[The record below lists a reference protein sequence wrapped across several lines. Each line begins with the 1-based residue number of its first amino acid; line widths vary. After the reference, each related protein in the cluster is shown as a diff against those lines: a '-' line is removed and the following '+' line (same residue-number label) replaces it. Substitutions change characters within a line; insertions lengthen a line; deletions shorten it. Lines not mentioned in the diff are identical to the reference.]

1 MKNGWT
7 GGQYSIFR
15 AIFGVYL
22 FVHFAQL
29 APWTAEV
36 FSSSGQLPQGAA
48 SPILHF
54 FPNVLAL
61 CDTPAFVSCFVALG
75 AGLSLLVAA
84 GIQDRWAA
92 VGTWYVWACLLGRNP
107 LIANP
112 SIPYVGWMLL
122 AHAALPRPCFGAWVS
137 RGRVAGELPWRMP
150 PALFAAAWIVM
161 ALGYSYSG
169 VTKLLSPSWQD
180 GSALLRM
187 LGNPLGRPGGV
198 QAVLLALPPILVQ
211 ALTWSALSLELLF
224 APLSLIRRL
233 RPWLWG
239 LLLAMHL
246 LLIVTID
253 FADLSLG
260 MVMLHLFT
268 FDPAWIAPRRAGG
281 PALLHY
287 DGACAFCHGFVRFV
301 LAEDASGGAFRFAP
315 LAAGDT
321 LIVQTG
327 EGRTLTRS
335 TAVLEVLE
343 RLGGVWRPIAVAGR
357 LVPRVLRDAG
367 YDAFARVRRR
377 LFPRPEDAC
386 PVLPAALRARFVSTP
401 F

>member
-15 AIFGVYL
+15 SVFGVYL

-36 FSSSGQLPQGAA
+36 FSSRGQLPEAVA

-54 FPNVLAL
+54 FPNVLSL
-61 CDTPAFVSCFVALG
+61 CDTPAFVSGFVALG
-75 AGLSLLVAA
+75 AGLSLLFAA

-92 VGTWYVWACLLGRNP
+92 IGTWYVWACLLGRNP

-122 AHAALPRPCFGAWVS
+122 AHAALPRPRFGAWVS
-137 RGRVAGELPWRMP
+137 RGRVTGKLPWRLP
-150 PALFAAAWIVM
+150 PALFAAAWILM
-161 ALGYSYSG
+161 AIGYSYSG

-187 LGNPLGRPGGV
+187 LGNPLGRPGGIH
-198 QAVLLALPPILVQ
+198 AVLLALPPILVH
-211 ALTWSALSLELLF
+211 AATWGAMSLELLF
-224 APLSLIRRL
+224 APLSLFRRL

-246 LLIVTID
+246 LLIVMID

-260 MVMLHLFT
+260 MVLLHLFT
-268 FDPAWIAPRRAGG
+268 FDPAWIRPRRAGG
-281 PALLHY
+281 PATLHY
-287 DGACAFCHGFVRFV
+287 DGQCGFCHGFVRFV
-301 LAEDASGGAFRFAP
+301 LAEDASGDAFRFAP
-315 LAAGDT
+315 LAGGDT
-321 LIVQTG
+321 LVVRTG
-327 EGRTLTRS
+327 EGATLTRS
-335 TAVLEVLE
+335 TAVLQVLE
-343 RLGGVWRPIAVAGR
+343 RLGGFWRLFAVAGK
-357 LVPRVLRDAG
+357 LVPRFLRDAL
-367 YDAFARVRRR
+367 YDAFARVRRK
-377 LFPRPEDAC
+377 LFARPEQAC
-386 PVLPAALRARFVSTP
+386 PVLPEALRARFTV
-401 F
+401 

>member
-15 AIFGVYL
+15 AIFGAYL

-36 FSSSGQLPQGAA
+36 FSNGGQLPDAAA
-48 SPILHF
+48 SPILHY
-54 FPNVLAL
+54 FPNVLAF
-61 CDTPAFVSCFVALG
+61 CDSPAFLSCFVALG
-75 AGLSLLVAA
+75 AGLSLLFAA

-122 AHAALPRPCFGAWVS
+122 AHAALPRPRFGAWVS

-150 PALFAAAWIVM
+150 PPIFAAAWILM

-187 LGNPLGRPGGV
+187 LANPLGRPGGIHG
-198 QAVLLALPPILVQ
+198 VLLALPPILVKT
-211 ALTWSALSLELLF
+211 ATWGALSLELLF
-224 APLSLIRRL
+224 APLSLFRRL

-239 LLLAMHL
+239 LLLSMHV
-246 LLIVTID
+246 LLIVAVD

-260 MVMLHLFT
+260 MVMLHLLT
-268 FDPAWIAPRRAGG
+268 FDPAWIRPRRTGG
-281 PALLHY
+281 PATVHY
-287 DGACAFCHGFVRFV
+287 DGECGFCHGFVRFV
-301 LAEDASGGAFRFAP
+301 LAEDTSGGGFRFAP
-315 LAAGDT
+315 LAGGDT
-321 LIVQTG
+321 LVVRSG
-327 EGRTLTRS
+327 DGATLTRS
-335 TAVLEVLE
+335 TAVMEVLA
-343 RLGGVWRPIAVAGR
+343 RLGGVWRLIAVFGK
-357 LVPRVLRDAG
+357 LVPRVLRDAV
-367 YDAFARVRRR
+367 YDAFARVRRT
-377 LFPRPEDAC
+377 LFARPAQAC
-386 PVLPAALRARFVSTP
+386 PVLPAALRARFTDA
-401 F
+401 